1 MKPQLGDTILNRYT
15 LVSSLREEPGI
26 QAWKANDR
34 VLAKDCQLFI
44 ITNRS
49 AFAAIDEL
57 AGRMAAT
64 RPDRVIPVLKYRMES
79 DVLLIVMPVDS
90 GQCLTDYMVD
100 TAKPLSYS
108 AIRSIIGECADVLR
122 EVTRLPQSSLE
133 LAESLEQLR
142 WLQNGYKIKVGL
154 TDVETVGID
163 TPDDLHKAERF
174 LATRQAQ

>member
-44 ITNRS
+44 ITDRS
-49 AFAAIDEL
+49 AFAAIDKL
-57 AGRMAAT
+57 AGRIAAT
-64 RPDRVIPVLKYRMES
+64 RPDRVIPILKYRMES

-108 AIRSIIGECADVLR
+108 AIRSIIGE
-122 EVTRLPQSSLE
+122 
-133 LAESLEQLR
+133 
-142 WLQNGYKIKVGL
+142 
-154 TDVETVGID
+154 
-163 TPDDLHKAERF
+163 
-174 LATRQAQ
+174 